1 MSNQLKKQ
9 KTEVNQG
16 HSSVTVEKHEYY
28 SGSIPKSDELA
39 KYNEIN
45 PGFAD
50 RLISLVEK
58 EQQGRINLQNEI
70 VKVEKE
76 VMLANI
82 SSQNKGLYVGFASVL
97 AILGFCSYLAFL
109 GDTNAAGITVV
120 GTVIGLAGVF
130 VIRRYSKKEIDKEVD
145 KSSN

>member
-1 MSNQLKKQ
+1 MSKELKKQ
-9 KTEVNQG
+9 TTEINRG
-16 HSSVTVEKHEYY
+16 NDRVTVEKHEYY
-28 SGSIPKSDELA
+28 SGNIPKSEELA

-58 EQQGRINLQNEI
+58 EQQGRLNLQNEI

-82 SSQNKGLYVGFASVL
+82 SSQNKGLYVGFASVI
-97 AILGFCSYLAFL
+97 AILSFCSYLAFL
-109 GDTNAAGITVV
+109 GDTTAAGVTAV
-120 GTVIGLAGVF
+120 GQC
-130 VIRRYSKKEIDKEVD
+130 
-145 KSSN
+145 N